1 MIMPR
6 GQQLLMPVSPAFIA
20 ISVIVVFLFS
30 LLPLGGFVWMP
41 DVLMLVLMFW
51 AMHHPQRMPMAV
63 AFVLGLAVD
72 VQQTALLG
80 QHALTYVLV
89 VYLSQRFSRRMMWFS
104 PLTQAAQLLP
114 VFVFAHV
121 LQMLIRMAAGGMF
134 PGFSMA
140 LAPVL
145 EMVIWPFL
153 TAILLAPQRRAPD
166 ADSNRPL

>member
-20 ISVIVVFLFS
+20 ISVAVVFLLS

-41 DVLMLVLMFW
+41 DLLMLVLMFW
-51 AMHHPQRMPMAV
+51 SMHHPQRMPMTV

-80 QHALTYVLV
+80 QHALTYVLM

-104 PLTQAAQLLP
+104 ALTQALQLLP
-114 VFVFAHV
+114 VFALAHL
-121 LQMLIRMAAGGMF
+121 LQMVIRMAAGGMF
-134 PGFSMA
+134 PGFSIA
-140 LAPVL
+140 VAPVL
-145 EMVIWPFL
+145 EMVIWPL
-153 TAILLAPQRRAPD
+153 LSALLLAPQRRAPD

>member
-20 ISVIVVFLFS
+20 ISVAVVFLFS

-41 DVLMLVLMFW
+41 DLLMLVLMFW
-51 AMHHPQRMPMAV
+51 AMHHPQRMPMTV

-80 QHALTYVLV
+80 QHALTYVVV

-104 PLTQAAQLLP
+104 PVTQALQLLP
-114 VFVFAHV
+114 VFVLAHL

-134 PGFSMA
+134 PGFSIA

-145 EMVIWPFL
+145 EMLIWPIL
-153 TAILLAPQRRAPD
+153 SVILLAPQRRAPD

>member
-6 GQQLLMPVSPAFIA
+6 GQQLLMPVRPAFIA
-20 ISVIVVFLFS
+20 FSVAVVFVLS

-41 DVLMLVLMFW
+41 DLLMLVLMFW
-51 AMHHPQRMPMAV
+51 SMHHPTRMPMSV
-63 AFVLGLAVD
+63 AFLLGLGVD

-89 VYLSQRFSRRMMWFS
+89 VYFSQRFSRRMMWFS
-104 PLTQAAQLLP
+104 PLTQALQLLP
-114 VFVFAHV
+114 VFTVAHL
-121 LQMLIRMAAGGMF
+121 LQMLIRMLAGGMF
-134 PGFSMA
+134 PGFSIA

-145 EMVIWPFL
+145 EMVLWPL
-153 TAILLAPQRRAPD
+153 VSAILLAPQRRAPD